1 MICEDNDFI
10 YPMTADIFYATVE
23 QSPYGQV
30 MKTWNVDRSVICN
43 FTPAGT
49 KFRQEVKPNVD
60 LTQISLL
67 LGRVKTDLRKTER
80 ELGIAITNIVV
91 SNIVDR
97 SGNEL
102 YVETSGPRYN
112 KSTIFEIATFQ
123 PIVGPFGDIDYYE
136 VVLRRSENQGTDV

>member
-23 QSPYGQV
+23 QSPYGSV

-43 FTPAGT
+43 FTPSGT
-49 KFRQEVKPNVD
+49 KNKEEINANIDTTSSV
-60 LTQISLL
+60 LL

-102 YVETSGPRYN
+102 YTETSGPRYG
-112 KSTIFEIATFQ
+112 KSTIFEIATFE
-123 PIVGPFGDIDYYE
+123 PVIGPFGDIDFYK